1 MWKNSRSE
9 IQERK
14 PKMDEFKKRLI
25 MCIIGVFLSGV
36 AAGIFGFT
44 AFGMDPF
51 QVLTPISYGTFYV
64 ILNAILLAFM
74 FFFNRRMIGLGTI
87 INLFLLGYVVE
98 YTGVLLQRAFP
109 SPSVLLRV
117 VLMIIALIL
126 ASLAASL
133 YFVADM
139 GVSAYDWIALTVSDR
154 KGWAFR
160 VVRIA
165 TDFICVLTGGLL
177 GAKVGIGTVLTA
189 FCMGP
194 IIQFFNEKVSTP
206 LRYGKES
213 PLVS

>member
-1 MWKNSRSE
+1 MN
-9 IQERK
+9 
-14 PKMDEFKKRLI
+14 EFKKRLI
-25 MCIIGVFLSGV
+25 MCVTGVFLSGV

-51 QVLTPISYGTFYV
+51 QVFAHGLWGLTPISFGTFYV
-64 ILNAILLAFM
+64 ILNGILLVFM

-98 YTGVLLQRAFP
+98 YTDVLLDRIFP
-109 SPSVLLRV
+109 SPSVFLRV
-117 VLMIIALIL
+117 LLMILALVL

-139 GVSAYDWIALTVSDR
+139 GGSAYDWIALTISGK

-160 VVRIA
+160 LVRIT
-165 TDFICVLTGGLL
+165 TDFICVLIGGLL
-177 GAKVGIGTVLTA
+177 GATVGAGTVLTA

-194 IIQFFNEKVSTP
+194 VIQFFNEKVSTP
-206 LRYGKES
+206 LRYGKA
-213 PLVS
+213 

>member
-1 MWKNSRSE
+1 
-9 IQERK
+9 
-14 PKMDEFKKRLI
+14 MDESKKRLI
-25 MCIIGVFLSGV
+25 MCIIGVLLSGV

-51 QVLTPISYGTFYV
+51 QVFAHGVWGRTPISYGTFYV
-64 ILNAILLAFM
+64 ILNGILLAFM

-98 YTGVLLQRAFP
+98 YTGAVLDRVFP
-109 SPSVLLRV
+109 VPSVYLRV
-117 VLMIIALIL
+117 ALMILALIL

-139 GVSAYDWIALTVSDR
+139 GVSAYDWLALTISEK

-177 GAKVGIGTVLTA
+177 GATVGIGTVLTA

-194 IIQFFNEKVSTP
+194 VIQFFNEKISKP
-206 LRYGKES
+206 LRYGKGHS
-213 PLVS
+213 PV

>member
-1 MWKNSRSE
+1 MNESKR
-9 IQERK
+9 
-14 PKMDEFKKRLI
+14 RLI
-25 MCIIGVFLSGV
+25 MCITGVFLSGV

-51 QVLTPISYGTFYV
+51 QVFAHGLWGLTPISYGTFYV
-64 ILNAILLAFM
+64 ILNGVLLAFM

-109 SPSVLLRV
+109 SPAVPLRV

-139 GVSAYDWIALTVSDR
+139 GVSAYDWIALTISDR

-160 VVRIA
+160 AVRIA

-177 GAKVGIGTVLTA
+177 GAKVGVGTVLTA

-194 IIQFFNEKVSTP
+194 IIQFFNEKVSTQ
-206 LRYGKES
+206 LRYGMAKQR
-213 PLVS
+213 

>member
-1 MWKNSRSE
+1 
-9 IQERK
+9 
-14 PKMDEFKKRLI
+14 MDESKKRLI
-25 MCIIGVFLSGV
+25 MCITGVLLSGV

-44 AFGMDPF
+44 AFGVDPF
-51 QVLTPISYGTFYV
+51 QVFAHGLWGLTPISYGTFYV
-64 ILNAILLAFM
+64 ILNGILLAFM

-98 YTGVLLQRAFP
+98 YTGVILDRAFP
-109 SPSVLLRV
+109 APSVYLRV
-117 VLMIIALIL
+117 ALMILALVL

-139 GVSAYDWIALTVSDR
+139 GVSAYDWIALTITEK

-160 VVRIA
+160 AVRIA

-177 GAKVGIGTVLTA
+177 GATVGIGTVLTA

-194 IIQFFNEKVSTP
+194 VIQFFNEKISRP
-206 LRYGKES
+206 LRYGKGH
-213 PLVS
+213 

>member
-1 MWKNSRSE
+1 
-9 IQERK
+9 
-14 PKMDEFKKRLI
+14 MDEFKNRLI
-25 MCIIGVFLSGV
+25 MCISGVFLSGV

-51 QVLTPISYGTFYV
+51 QVFAHGLWGLTPLSYGTFYV
-64 ILNAILLAFM
+64 ILNGILLAFM

-98 YTGVLLQRAFP
+98 YTDVILGRAFP
-109 SPSVLLRV
+109 SPSMILRV
-117 VLMIIALIL
+117 ALMVFALVL

-139 GVSAYDWIALTVSDR
+139 GVSAYDWIALTISQK

-160 VVRIA
+160 VVRIT
-165 TDFICVLTGGLL
+165 TDFICVVTGGLL
-177 GAKVGIGTVLTA
+177 GAVVGVGTVLTA

-194 IIQFFNEKVSTP
+194 IIQFFNEKISMP
-206 LRYGKES
+206 LRYGKAEQNS
-213 PLVS
+213 

>member
-1 MWKNSRSE
+1 MEES
-9 IQERK
+9 
-14 PKMDEFKKRLI
+14 KKRLI

-51 QVLTPISYGTFYV
+51 QVFAHGLWGLTPISYGTFYV

-206 LRYGKES
+206 LRYGPS
-213 PLVS
+213 S

>member
-1 MWKNSRSE
+1 MN
-9 IQERK
+9 
-14 PKMDEFKKRLI
+14 EFKKRLI
-25 MCIIGVFLSGV
+25 MCVTGVFLSGV

-51 QVLTPISYGTFYV
+51 QVFAHGLWGLTPISFGTFYV
-64 ILNAILLAFM
+64 ILNGILLVFM

-98 YTGVLLQRAFP
+98 YTDVLLDRIFP
-109 SPSVLLRV
+109 SPSVFLRV
-117 VLMIIALIL
+117 LLMILALVL

-139 GVSAYDWIALTVSDR
+139 GVSAYDWIALTISEK

-160 VVRIA
+160 LMRIT
-165 TDFICVLTGGLL
+165 TDFICVLIGGLL
-177 GAKVGIGTVLTA
+177 GATVGAGTVLTA

-194 IIQFFNEKVSTP
+194 VIQFFNEKVSTP
-206 LRYGKES
+206 LRYGKA
-213 PLVS
+213 

>member
-1 MWKNSRSE
+1 
-9 IQERK
+9 
-14 PKMDEFKKRLI
+14 MDEFKKRLI
-25 MCIIGVFLSGV
+25 MCISGVFLSGV

-51 QVLTPISYGTFYV
+51 QVFAHGLWGLTPLSYGTFYV
-64 ILNAILLAFM
+64 ILNGILLAFM

-98 YTGVLLQRAFP
+98 YTDLILGRVFP

-117 VLMIIALIL
+117 VLMIFALVL
-126 ASLAASL
+126 SSLAASL
-133 YFVADM
+133 YFVAEM
-139 GVSAYDWIALTVSDR
+139 GVSAYDWIALTLSDK

-160 VVRIA
+160 IVRIA

-177 GAKVGIGTVLTA
+177 GATVGIGTVLTA

-194 IIQFFNEKVSTP
+194 IIQFFNENVSMP
-206 LRYGKES
+206 LRYGKE
-213 PLVS
+213 

>member
-1 MWKNSRSE
+1 MLMN
-9 IQERK
+9 
-14 PKMDEFKKRLI
+14 EFKKRLL
-25 MCIIGVFLSGV
+25 MCVTGVFLSGV

-51 QVLTPISYGTFYV
+51 QVFAHGLWGLTPISFGTFYV
-64 ILNAILLAFM
+64 ILNGILLVFM

-98 YTGVLLQRAFP
+98 YTDVLLDRIFP
-109 SPSVLLRV
+109 SPSVFLRV
-117 VLMIIALIL
+117 LLMILALVL

-139 GVSAYDWIALTVSDR
+139 GVSAYDWIALTISEK

-160 VVRIA
+160 LVRIT
-165 TDFICVLTGGLL
+165 TDFICVLIGGLL
-177 GAKVGIGTVLTA
+177 GATVGAGTVLTA

-194 IIQFFNEKVSTP
+194 VIQFFNEKVSTP
-206 LRYGKES
+206 LRYGKA
-213 PLVS
+213 

>member
-1 MWKNSRSE
+1 MN
-9 IQERK
+9 
-14 PKMDEFKKRLI
+14 EFKKRLL
-25 MCIIGVFLSGV
+25 MCVTGVFLSGV

-51 QVLTPISYGTFYV
+51 QVFAHGLWGLTPISFGTFYV
-64 ILNAILLAFM
+64 ILNGILLVFM

-98 YTGVLLQRAFP
+98 YTDVLLDRIFP
-109 SPSVLLRV
+109 SPSVFLRV
-117 VLMIIALIL
+117 LLMILALVL

-139 GVSAYDWIALTVSDR
+139 GVSAYDWIALTISEK

-160 VVRIA
+160 LVRIT
-165 TDFICVLTGGLL
+165 TDFICVLIGGLL
-177 GAKVGIGTVLTA
+177 GATVGAGTVLTA

-194 IIQFFNEKVSTP
+194 VIQFFNEKVSTP
-206 LRYGKES
+206 LRYGK
-213 PLVS
+213 V

>member
-1 MWKNSRSE
+1 MLMN
-9 IQERK
+9 
-14 PKMDEFKKRLI
+14 EFKKRLI
-25 MCIIGVFLSGV
+25 MCVTGVFLSGV

-51 QVLTPISYGTFYV
+51 QVFAHGLWGLTPISFGTFYV
-64 ILNAILLAFM
+64 ILNGILLVFM

-98 YTGVLLQRAFP
+98 YTDVLLDRIFP
-109 SPSVLLRV
+109 SPSVFLRV
-117 VLMIIALIL
+117 LLMILALVL

-139 GVSAYDWIALTVSDR
+139 GVSAYDWIALTISKK

-160 VVRIA
+160 LVRIT
-165 TDFICVLTGGLL
+165 TDFICVLIGGLL
-177 GAKVGIGTVLTA
+177 GATVGAGTVLTA

-194 IIQFFNEKVSTP
+194 VIQFFNEKVSTP
-206 LRYGKES
+206 LRYGKA
-213 PLVS
+213 

>member
-1 MWKNSRSE
+1 
-9 IQERK
+9 
-14 PKMDEFKKRLI
+14 
-25 MCIIGVFLSGV
+25 MCISGVLLSGV

-51 QVLTPISYGTFYV
+51 QVFAHGAWGLIPLSYGTFYV
-64 ILNAILLAFM
+64 ILNGIMLAFM

-98 YTGVLLQRAFP
+98 YTDLILGRAFP
-109 SPSVLLRV
+109 SPSVFLRV
-117 VLMIIALIL
+117 ALMVFALVL

-133 YFVADM
+133 YFVAEM
-139 GVSAYDWIALTVSDR
+139 GVSAYDWIALTLSDK

-160 VVRIA
+160 IVRIA

-177 GAKVGIGTVLTA
+177 GATVGIGTVLTA

-194 IIQFFNEKVSTP
+194 IIQFFNENVSMP
-206 LRYGKES
+206 LRYGKE
-213 PLVS
+213 

>member
-1 MWKNSRSE
+1 
-9 IQERK
+9 
-14 PKMDEFKKRLI
+14 MDEFKKRLI
-25 MCIIGVFLSGV
+25 MCVTGVFLSGV

-51 QVLTPISYGTFYV
+51 QVFAHGLWGLTPISFGTFYV
-64 ILNAILLAFM
+64 ILNGILLVFM

-98 YTGVLLQRAFP
+98 YTDVLLDRIFP

-117 VLMIIALIL
+117 LLMILALVL

-139 GVSAYDWIALTVSDR
+139 GVSAYDWIALTISEK

-160 VVRIA
+160 LVRIT
-165 TDFICVLTGGLL
+165 TDFICVLIGGLL
-177 GAKVGIGTVLTA
+177 GATVGAGTVLTA

-194 IIQFFNEKVSTP
+194 VIQFFNEKVSTP
-206 LRYGKES
+206 LRYGK
-213 PLVS
+213 V

>member
-1 MWKNSRSE
+1 MLMN
-9 IQERK
+9 
-14 PKMDEFKKRLI
+14 EFKKRLI
-25 MCIIGVFLSGV
+25 MCVTGVFLSDV

-51 QVLTPISYGTFYV
+51 QVFAHGLWGLTPISFGTFYV
-64 ILNAILLAFM
+64 ILNGILLVFM

-98 YTGVLLQRAFP
+98 YTDVLLDRIFP
-109 SPSVLLRV
+109 SPSVFLRV
-117 VLMIIALIL
+117 LLMILALVL

-139 GVSAYDWIALTVSDR
+139 GVSAYDWIALTISGK

-160 VVRIA
+160 LVRIT
-165 TDFICVLTGGLL
+165 TDFICVLIGGLL
-177 GAKVGIGTVLTA
+177 GATVGAGTVLTA

-194 IIQFFNEKVSTP
+194 VIQFFNEKVSTP
-206 LRYGKES
+206 LRYGK
-213 PLVS
+213 V

>member
-1 MWKNSRSE
+1 
-9 IQERK
+9 
-14 PKMDEFKKRLI
+14 MDEFKKRLI
-25 MCIIGVFLSGV
+25 MCISGVFLSGV

-51 QVLTPISYGTFYV
+51 QVFAHGLWGLTPLSYGTFYV
-64 ILNAILLAFM
+64 ILNGVLLAFM

-98 YTGVLLQRAFP
+98 YTDLILGRVFP

-117 VLMIIALIL
+117 VLMIFALIL
-126 ASLAASL
+126 SSLAASL
-133 YFVADM
+133 YFVAEM
-139 GVSAYDWIALTVSDR
+139 GVSAYDWIALTISDKKR
-154 KGWAFR
+154 WAFR

-177 GAKVGIGTVLTA
+177 GATVGIGTVLTA

-194 IIQFFNEKVSTP
+194 IIQFFNENVSMP
-206 LRYGKES
+206 LRYGKA
-213 PLVS
+213 

>member
-1 MWKNSRSE
+1 
-9 IQERK
+9 
-14 PKMDEFKKRLI
+14 MDEFKKRLI
-25 MCIIGVFLSGV
+25 MCISGVFLSGV

-51 QVLTPISYGTFYV
+51 QVFAHGLWGLTPLSYGTFYV
-64 ILNAILLAFM
+64 ILNGILLAFM

-98 YTGVLLQRAFP
+98 YTDLILGRVFP

-117 VLMIIALIL
+117 VLMIFALVL
-126 ASLAASL
+126 SSLAASL
-133 YFVADM
+133 YFVAEM
-139 GVSAYDWIALTVSDR
+139 GVSAYDWIALTITEKKR
-154 KGWAFR
+154 WAFR

-177 GAKVGIGTVLTA
+177 GATVGIGTVLTA

-194 IIQFFNEKVSTP
+194 IIQFFNENVSMP
-206 LRYGKES
+206 LRYGKA
-213 PLVS
+213 

>member
-1 MWKNSRSE
+1 
-9 IQERK
+9 
-14 PKMDEFKKRLI
+14 
-25 MCIIGVFLSGV
+25 MCIIGVLLSGV

-51 QVLTPISYGTFYV
+51 QVFAHGLWGLTPISYGTFYV
-64 ILNAILLAFM
+64 ILNGILLAFM

-98 YTGVLLQRAFP
+98 YTGVLLDRAFP
-109 SPSVLLRV
+109 EPSVFLRV
-117 VLMIIALIL
+117 ALMIIALIL

-139 GVSAYDWIALTVSDR
+139 GVSAYDWIALTISAK

-165 TDFICVLTGGLL
+165 TDFICVLTGGLQ
-177 GAKVGIGTVLTA
+177 GATVGIGTVLTA

-194 IIQFFNEKVSTP
+194 VIQFFNEKISMP
-206 LRYGKES
+206 LRYGKS
-213 PLVS
+213 R